1 MESTTTIQL
10 ELRLEGDCLTGTALN
25 GHGRREFTGW
35 IGLLAAID
43 GLVGGRATFT
53 AQEEPMSIEIAPPSL
68 VQPGHA
74 GFDQARQAFNLALEQ
89 RPELVARP
97 ADEREVI
104 ELVRYARANGL
115 RIAPQRTGHNAGPI
129 DWERP
134 ALLLRTDAMQG
145 VTIDAAART
154 ARVNAGVKWNDIVD
168 DLSEL
173 GLAALHGSARDISIV
188 GYSLGGGQGWLG
200 RKHGLQANSV
210 TAIELVTADGEFVRA
225 DHQNEPELF
234 WALRGGGGNFGVV
247 TALEFDLY
255 PLAELYAGALL
266 YDFERGGE
274 VLHAWREVI
283 ADAPEEISSVFKLL
297 QLPDLPEIP
306 DPLRGN
312 SFAVVTAAVLGGEA
326 DGSDFLEPLRRL
338 GPAMDTFAMVPPAAL
353 SYLAQDPED
362 PLPYT
367 SAHHLLGELP
377 GEAVDK
383 LIEVGGAGS
392 GSPLL
397 MIELRH
403 LGGALARSG
412 PNHGAYAAM
421 NGEYILFALGAVM
434 GPEAAPA
441 MAEAVDRVAAAMEP
455 WRSGWYLNF
464 VERQFDMSRVF
475 DAETWRRLQAVK
487 AKVDPDGVF
496 LSNHQITL
504 P

>member
-1 MESTTTIQL
+1 
-10 ELRLEGDCLTGTALN
+10 
-25 GHGRREFTGW
+25 
-35 IGLLAAID
+35 
-43 GLVGGRATFT
+43 
-53 AQEEPMSIEIAPPSL
+53 MSIASSRTTSGEPRIVLAGAPD
-68 VQPGHA
+68 
-74 GFDQARQAFNLALEQ
+74 FDQARQAFNLTVDQ
-89 RPELVARP
+89 RPQEVAYP
-97 ADEREVI
+97 TDAHEVAA
-104 ELVRYARANGL
+104 LVRSVRERGL
-115 RIAPQRTGHNAGPI
+115 RIAAQRAGHGAQPI

-134 ALLLRTDAMQG
+134 AVLLRTDAMQG

-154 ARVNAGVKWNDIVD
+154 ARVSAGVKWGDIID

-173 GLAALHGSARDISIV
+173 GLAALHGSARDIGIV
-188 GYSLGGGQGWLG
+188 GYSLGGGLGWLG

-225 DHQNEPELF
+225 DHQNDPELF

-266 YDFERGGE
+266 YPFERGDE
-274 VLHAWREVI
+274 VLRAWREVT
-283 ADAPEEISSVFKLL
+283 ADAPEEITSVFKLL
-297 QLPDLPEIP
+297 QLPDVPEIP
-306 DPLRGN
+306 EPLRGN

-326 DGSDFLEPLRRL
+326 DGAGFLEPLRRL
-338 GPAMDTFAMVPPAAL
+338 GPAMETFAMVPPMAL

-367 SAHHLLGELP
+367 SSHHLLGELP

-397 MIELRH
+397 MIEIRH

-412 PNHGAYAAM
+412 PRHGAYAAM

-434 GPEAAPA
+434 APEAAPV
-441 MAEAVDRVAAAMEP
+441 MVEAVDRVAAAMEP
-455 WRSGWYLNF
+455 WRSGFYLNF
-464 VERQFDMSRVF
+464 VERPSDMSLAF
-475 DAETWRRLQAVK
+475 DAETWGRLQDVK
-487 AKVDPDGVF
+487 ARVDPDGVF